1 MRGKMDAEGNRKE
14 RDMKAIIKTAGMLDK
29 RDAELLRRYARGV
42 VRIARARGLTERER
56 EQLPPLPETL
66 GEVWQIAGRRE
77 RVLIHKMA
85 RTLAARRDHGSQ

>member
-1 MRGKMDAEGNRKE
+1 MDAEGNRKE
-14 RDMKAIIKTAGMLDK
+14 RDMRAIIETAGMLER

-42 VRIARARGLTERER
+42 VRIARERGLTERER

-66 GEVWQIAGRRE
+66 GAIWEIAGRRE

-85 RTLAARRDHGSQ
+85 RALAARRDQSG